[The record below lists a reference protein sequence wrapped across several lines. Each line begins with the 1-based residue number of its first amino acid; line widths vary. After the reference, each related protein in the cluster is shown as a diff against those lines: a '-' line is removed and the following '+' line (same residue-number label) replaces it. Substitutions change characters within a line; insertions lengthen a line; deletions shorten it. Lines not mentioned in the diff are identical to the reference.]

1 MKCNNHKCRYHQ
13 SRKMLRNPITGQYI
27 TLVQGCK
34 YEYCKLQKGG
44 KVIN

>member
-13 SRKMLRNPITGQYI
+13 SRKMLRNPFTGQYV

-34 YEYCKLQKGG
+34 YEYCKLHKGG
-44 KVIN
+44 KVMN